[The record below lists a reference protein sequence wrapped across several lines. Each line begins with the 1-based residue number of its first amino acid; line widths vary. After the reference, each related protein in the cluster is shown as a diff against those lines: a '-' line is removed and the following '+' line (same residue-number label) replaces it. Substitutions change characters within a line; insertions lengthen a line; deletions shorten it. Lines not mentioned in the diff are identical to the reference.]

1 MKRLLSVLLWLGAL
15 MGAPAMAADPAQ
27 RVAWRE
33 QAQAFEHGEGVPR
46 DAQRAAQLYCQAA
59 LAGDAVAAYNLG
71 WMYANG
77 RGLPRHDGYAA
88 HFFARAA
95 LLGDDSAQRMFDRLG
110 VLADKPECVAQA
122 ERASQE
128 QAQAQQEAAEAQA
141 RAQRYR
147 LLADTPEKQRILKL
161 VDKLAPQYG
170 IHPGLAFAVIR
181 AESNFDAHAVS
192 EKNAQ
197 GLMQLI
203 PETAERFAVRKP
215 FDAEQN
221 IRGGLAYLR
230 WLLAYFKGQVPLA
243 LAAYN
248 AGEGTVDRYRGVPPF
263 PETRGYIRRIQ
274 DVFGLEQHPYD
285 ERVAP
290 TSPLFALK

>member
-1 MKRLLSVLLWLGAL
+1 MKRLLSALLWLGAL
-15 MGAPAMAADPAQ
+15 MGAPAQAADPAP

-46 DAQRAAQLYCQAA
+46 DTQRAAKLYCQAA

-110 VLADKPECVAQA
+110 VPADKQDCVTQA

-128 QAQAQQEAAEAQA
+128 AALAQREAAEAQA
-141 RAQRYR
+141 RAQQYR
-147 LLADTPEKQRILKL
+147 LLADTPEKQRILRL

-215 FDAEQN
+215 FDPEQN

-285 ERVAP
+285 EQAAP